1 MPHTKQTIEA
11 VCLLR
16 KDGLSCEKIAKQLSL
31 TKNQVLALVY
41 KHYLKID
48 RHKVYKGKSNGV
60 VGSLADRELRPS
72 VPFVKGL
79 NDSRFYVLS
88 KHTGREGRQEN

>member
-1 MPHTKQTIEA
+1 MAHTQQTIEA

-16 KDGLSCEKIAKQLSL
+16 KDGLSCEKIAKQLNL

-48 RHKVYKGKSNGV
+48 RHKVYRDRSNNRAT
-60 VGSLADRELRPS
+60 SLADREIRPS

-79 NDSRFYVLS
+79 SDTKHYVI
-88 KHTGREGRQEN
+88 TGRKG

>member
-1 MPHTKQTIEA
+1 MAHTKQTIEA

-16 KDGLSCEKIAKQLSL
+16 KDGLSCEKIAKQLNL

-48 RHKVYKGKSNGV
+48 RHRVYRDRGGERATL
-60 VGSLADRELRPS
+60 LAERELRPS
-72 VPFVKGL
+72 VPFVSGL
-79 NDSRFYVLS
+79 NDTQFYVVSNRKVEL
-88 KHTGREGRQEN
+88 

>member
-1 MPHTKQTIEA
+1 MVHTQQTIEA

-16 KDGLSCEKIAKQLSL
+16 KDGLSCEKIAKQLNL

-48 RHKVYKGKSNGV
+48 RHKVYRDRSNSRAT
-60 VGSLADRELRPS
+60 SLADRETRPS

-79 NDSRFYVLS
+79 SDTKYYVT
-88 KHTGREGRQEN
+88 TGRKG

>member
-1 MPHTKQTIEA
+1 MAHTKQTIEA

-16 KDGLSCEKIAKQLSL
+16 KDGLSCEKIGKRLNR

-48 RHKVYKGKSNGV
+48 RHRVYRDRGRERATL
-60 VGSLADRELRPS
+60 LAERELRPS
-72 VPFVKGL
+72 VPFVRGL
-79 NDSRFYVLS
+79 NDTQFYVVSDRKVEL
-88 KHTGREGRQEN
+88 

>member
-1 MPHTKQTIEA
+1 MAHTKQTIEA

-16 KDGLSCEKIAKQLSL
+16 KDGLSCEKIAKQLNL

-48 RHKVYKGKSNGV
+48 RHRVYRDRKNYVEGT
-60 VGSLADRELRPS
+60 LAERELRPS
-72 VPFVKGL
+72 VPFVIGL
-79 NDSRFYVLS
+79 NDTQFYVVSRRIVCL
-88 KHTGREGRQEN
+88 

>member
-1 MPHTKQTIEA
+1 MAHTKQTIEA

-16 KDGLSCEKIAKQLSL
+16 KDGLSCEKIAKQLNL

-48 RHKVYKGKSNGV
+48 RHKVYRDRHNKRATL
-60 VGSLADRELRPS
+60 LADRVLRPS
-72 VPFVKGL
+72 VPFVIGL
-79 NDSRFYVLS
+79 NDTQFYVVKRRIVCL
-88 KHTGREGRQEN
+88 

>member
-1 MPHTKQTIEA
+1 MTHTKQTIEA

-16 KDGLSCEKIAKQLSL
+16 KDGLSCEKIAKQLNL

-48 RHKVYKGKSNGV
+48 RHRVYRDKSNNVEGT
-60 VGSLADRELRPS
+60 LADRELRPS
-72 VPFVKGL
+72 VPFVIGL
-79 NDSRFYVLS
+79 NDTQFYVV
-88 KHTGREGRQEN
+88 KRNEHACKQ

>member
-1 MPHTKQTIEA
+1 MAHTKQTIEA

-16 KDGLSCEKIAKQLSL
+16 GDGLSCEKIAKQLGL

-48 RHKVYKGKSNGV
+48 RHRVYRDKSNGRV
-60 VGSLADRELRPS
+60 DTLADRELRPS
-72 VPFVKGL
+72 VPFVIGL
-79 NDSRFYVLS
+79 NDTQFYVVS
-88 KHTGREGRQEN
+88 NRRVSCQ

>member
-1 MPHTKQTIEA
+1 MVHTQQTIEA

-16 KDGLSCEKIAKQLSL
+16 KDGLSCEKIAKQLNL

-48 RHKVYKGKSNGV
+48 RHKVYRDRSNNRAT
-60 VGSLADRELRPS
+60 SLADREKRPS

-79 NDSRFYVLS
+79 SDTKHYVIR
-88 KHTGREGRQEN
+88 REI

>member
-1 MPHTKQTIEA
+1 MVHTQQTIEA

-16 KDGLSCEKIAKQLSL
+16 KDGLSCDKIGKQLNL

-48 RHKVYKGKSNGV
+48 RHKVYRDRSNNRAT
-60 VGSLADRELRPS
+60 SLADRETRPS
-72 VPFVKGL
+72 VPFIKGL
-79 NDSRFYVLS
+79 ADTKHYVMQR
-88 KHTGREGRQEN
+88 TP

>member
-1 MPHTKQTIEA
+1 MVHTQQTIEA

-16 KDGLSCEKIAKQLSL
+16 KDGLSCEKIAKQLNL

-48 RHKVYKGKSNGV
+48 RHKVYKDRSNNRAT
-60 VGSLADRELRPS
+60 SLADREKRPS
-72 VPFVKGL
+72 VPFVRGL
-79 NDSRFYVLS
+79 VDTKHYVIRS
-88 KHTGREGRQEN
+88 AS